1 MNSEKEIFIK
11 NRKYYFFDD
20 LFNTKNLDLNKIKN
34 DEKSYENISYEIIN
48 RLNLLRLIIN
58 KMNGYNNERKL
69 LIKWMGTV
77 MKGKAH

>member
-34 DEKSYENISYEIIN
+34 DE
-48 RLNLLRLIIN
+48 
-58 KMNGYNNERKL
+58 
-69 LIKWMGTV
+69 
-77 MKGKAH
+77 

>member
-34 DEKSYENISYEIIN
+34 DEQSYENISYEIIN

-69 LIKWMGTV
+69 LIK
-77 MKGKAH
+77 

>member
-34 DEKSYENISYEIIN
+34 DEKSYENISSEIIN

-58 KMNGYNNERKL
+58 KINGYNNERKL
-69 LIKWMGTV
+69 LIK
-77 MKGKAH
+77 